1 MESIQ
6 NEIKQE
12 EKSVMELC
20 DKMGIRS
27 DSVLGLFSSSDL
39 KIWENERGMDRR
51 QGRSLNEIRDIVAKT
66 RDSLAEVIEES
77 QCNNIEIRSAYH
89 WDTWTF
95 ETSVWALWWA
105 WRTSGRVVCKYRQ
118 FLIGNQEEVSPWSSS
133 CRGRTKSWI
142 SLLLCYLG
150 QSQEVD
156 RRDDGTFASLLR

>member
-27 DSVLGLFSSSDL
+27 DSVLSLFSSSDL
-39 KIWENERGMDRR
+39 KIWENEHGMDRR

-66 RDSLAEVIEES
+66 RDSLAEVIEQS

-89 WDTWTF
+89 
-95 ETSVWALWWA
+95 
-105 WRTSGRVVCKYRQ
+105 
-118 FLIGNQEEVSPWSSS
+118 
-133 CRGRTKSWI
+133 
-142 SLLLCYLG
+142 
-150 QSQEVD
+150 
-156 RRDDGTFASLLR
+156 

>member
-51 QGRSLNEIRDIVAKT
+51 QGR
-66 RDSLAEVIEES
+66 
-77 QCNNIEIRSAYH
+77 
-89 WDTWTF
+89 
-95 ETSVWALWWA
+95 
-105 WRTSGRVVCKYRQ
+105 
-118 FLIGNQEEVSPWSSS
+118 
-133 CRGRTKSWI
+133 
-142 SLLLCYLG
+142 
-150 QSQEVD
+150 
-156 RRDDGTFASLLR
+156 